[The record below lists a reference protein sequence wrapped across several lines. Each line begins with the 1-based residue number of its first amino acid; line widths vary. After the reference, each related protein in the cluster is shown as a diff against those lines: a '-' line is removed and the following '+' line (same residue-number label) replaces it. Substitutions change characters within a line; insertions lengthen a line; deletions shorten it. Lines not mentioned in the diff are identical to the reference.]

1 MVTCYELCVVEF
13 TCFDND
19 IAALIPEAWANEG
32 LAILSEN
39 MVMANLVHRD
49 FSNDVAS
56 FGDTVNTRR
65 PGEFSIK
72 RKSAADSIQLQDI
85 VSTNVQ
91 VKLDQH
97 VYTSFIVKDEEATKS
112 FQELVQIYLAPAML
126 NQARAVDRALLGRAH
141 AFLGNAVGR
150 LGSLD
155 AATADSAVLE
165 VRKRM
170 NDNNA
175 YTTGR
180 NLVLGSSSESAILQS
195 TTFSRN
201 DARGASGVTALEE
214 ARLGRIRGFD
224 TWMSQNVSEVAETST
239 EVAAGTTGAAYARG
253 ATGSLTIG
261 VTGYVTKVGEY
272 VTLAGD
278 NQPCTVTATSNSSG
292 STTAITL
299 DAPLKYAVANGAVA
313 TVYKAHTAKGAY
325 AAGYSKGIVLDGHAT
340 PAQVG
345 QLIAVGT
352 GASRVIYTVIEVTN
366 GSGEY
371 EVHLDRPL
379 VAAIA
384 DNQLVFPGPAGA
396 LNLAFHRDAIALVS
410 RPLALPMSG
419 NVSAAMVSANNVGMR
434 VTMAYD
440 PYKQGTVVT
449 MDMLMG
455 VAILEPKLG
464 AVLLG

>member
-49 FSNDVAS
+49 FSNEVAS

-72 RKSAADSIQLQDI
+72 RKTAADSIQLQDI

-141 AFLGNAVGR
+141 AFLGNSVGR
-150 LGSLD
+150 LGNLD
-155 AATADSAVLE
+155 PTTADAAVLE

-180 NLVLGSSSESAILQS
+180 NLVLGSSSETAILQS
-195 TTFSRN
+195 TTFSAN
-201 DARGASGVTALEE
+201 DSRGASGITALEE
-214 ARLGRIRGFD
+214 ARLGRIRGFE
-224 TWMSQNVSEVAETST
+224 TWMSQNVSEVADTST
-239 EVAAGTTGAAYARG
+239 EVATGTAGAAYARG
-253 ATGSLTIG
+253 TTGSLTVG
-261 VTGYVTKVGEY
+261 VTGYVTKVGEF

-278 NQPCTVTATSNSSG
+278 NQPRTVTATSNSSG

-299 DAPLKYAVANGAVA
+299 DAPLKYAVASGAVA

-325 AAGYSKGIVLDGHAT
+325 PAGYSKGIILDGHTA

-352 GASRVIYTVIEVTN
+352 GGSRVLYTVIEVTA

-379 VAAIA
+379 VDAIA
-384 DNQLVFPGPAGA
+384 DNALVFPGPAGS

-440 PYKQGTVVT
+440 PYKQGTIVT